1 MKCMVIDI
9 TKCIGCYNCQIACK
23 DEHVG
28 NDWTPYAGPQP
39 EGHFWMKVD
48 ELERGTV
55 PKVKVDWIPKLCMHC
70 DNAPCIPA
78 CPQHAISKRRDGI
91 VIIEP
96 EKCQGSGKCINACPY
111 GVIYFNSELKI
122 AQKCTMC
129 AHLLDRGW
137 KEPRC
142 VTACPAD
149 ALRFGEREELK
160 DLIAKA
166 EALSPE
172 DETKPT
178 PKVGVFYIG
187 VPKKFIAGE
196 VYCPSEDKCLD
207 GAQVTLRDM
216 TTDEKFITRTDRY
229 GDFWLEGLKVGNYSL
244 TIEKEGYYP
253 KEIKQ
258 ISTTKDVN
266 LGDIELSRKAQSLPG

>member
-1 MKCMVIDI
+1 MKGIIVDV

-28 NDWTPYAGPQP
+28 NDWTPYAKPQP
-39 EGHFWMKVD
+39 EGHFWMKVT

-55 PKVKVDWIPKLCMHC
+55 PRVKVDWIPKMCMHC
-70 DNAPCIPA
+70 DDAPCIPA
-78 CPQHAISKRRDGI
+78 CPQRAISKRRDGI
-91 VIIEP
+91 VIIDP
-96 EKCQGSGKCINACPY
+96 QKCKGSKKCIDACPY
-111 GVIYFNSELKI
+111 GVIYFNDELDI

-129 AHLLDRGW
+129 AHLLDRDW

-160 DLIAKA
+160 NLIARA

-172 DETKPT
+172 DKAKPV
-178 PKVGVFYIG
+178 PKVGVYYIG
-187 VPKKFIAGE
+187 IPRKFIAGE
-196 VYCPSEDKCLD
+196 VYSPTEDKCLD
-207 GAQVTLRDM
+207 GAEVTLVDA
-216 TTDEKFITRTDRY
+216 TTGAKFTTKTNNY
-229 GDFWLEGLKVGNYSL
+229 GDFWLEGLNIGTYSL

-253 KEIKQ
+253 KEIKS
-258 ISTTKDVN
+258 ISTEKDVN
-266 LGDIELSRKAQSLPG
+266 LGDIKIYKKRYS